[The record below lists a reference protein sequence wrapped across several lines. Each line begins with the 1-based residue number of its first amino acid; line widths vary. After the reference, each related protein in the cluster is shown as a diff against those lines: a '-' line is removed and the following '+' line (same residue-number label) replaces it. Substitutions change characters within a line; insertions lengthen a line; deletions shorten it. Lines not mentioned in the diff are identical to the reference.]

1 VKYIYPLAKGLEIFT
16 GVVLNYS
23 DEYYS
28 SLDLDVNKKHDDYT
42 RVQARYFC
50 Y

>member
-1 VKYIYPLAKGLEIFT
+1 MYPLPNGMEIST
-16 GVVLNYS
+16 GVDLNYS
-23 DEYYS
+23 DEYYF